1 MEINKTGTRLFD
13 LYKMLVDEK
22 IILTYEGIFDQE
34 IIKSFLS
41 MTEKKLIND
50 GIEESIRK
58 KLFNVLMEALQ
69 NISKH
74 QKDRNKREATAVFIL
89 GISESNYFVVTGNN
103 IENDKIP
110 NLQAKLDLINS
121 KDKEGL
127 KELYKSARLNSVISD
142 VGGAG
147 LGFIDMARK
156 SGSKLQY
163 QFSPVSDDVSFFV
176 LMVVISNN

>member
-1 MEINKTGTRLFD
+1 MEINKKGTRTFD

-34 IIKSFLS
+34 IIKSFLN
-41 MTEKKLIND
+41 MTEKKLLND
-50 GIEESIRK
+50 GIDESVRK

-74 QKDRNKREATAVFIL
+74 QKDRKKEEATAIFIL
-89 GISESNYFVVTGNN
+89 GLSETNYYIVTGNY

-110 NLQAKLDLINS
+110 NLQAKIDLINS

-127 KELYKSARLNSVISD
+127 KEMYKKARLDSVISD

-163 QFSPVSDDVSFFV
+163 QFSPASEGTSFFV
-176 LMVVISNN
+176 LMVMISNN